1 MPYAVFR
8 LFVAIGGEESG
19 DPDNTRTTKQQAV
32 WLCHSHLDLLRAP
45 SSNVN
50 SSLSFVL
57 IHSFQISLELLFA
70 FLTVLYSS
78 EVFLSWFFA
87 LATPL

>member
-8 LFVAIGGEESG
+8 LFVSIGGEESG

-45 SSNVN
+45 PSNVD
-50 SSLSFVL
+50 SSRSCVL
-57 IHSFQISLELLFA
+57 IHSFQNITRTFIHFFDVLF
-70 FLTVLYSS
+70 FI
-78 EVFLSWFFA
+78 
-87 LATPL
+87 

>member
-8 LFVAIGGEESG
+8 LFVSIGGEESG

-45 SSNVN
+45 PSNVN
-50 SSLSFVL
+50 SSLSCVL
-57 IHSFQISLELLFA
+57 IHRFQNITRTFIHFLDVLLFN
-70 FLTVLYSS
+70 
-78 EVFLSWFFA
+78 
-87 LATPL
+87 